1 VAGATWLGDEGG
13 FYRVNQ
19 LRDALAAQIK
29 AALTGAAFNGQV
41 ITDQQGSNLI
51 AQAQSLIDQAAA
63 L

>member
-1 VAGATWLGDEGG
+1 MAGATWLGDERG

-41 ITDQQGSNLI
+41 ITDQQATNM
-51 AQAQSLIDQAAA
+51 ID
-63 L
+63 